1 MASGL
6 LLQVTEQFCLLCSIK
21 CCKIPRAL
29 LLEEISVWVLRR
41 GWEPR
46 VHFERSQGKRDST
59 QLWGQMAIL
68 PHTPASLHPFRT
80 EWSRKGISPQLQA
93 AGKKLTSG
101 RVAAGGKM
109 GGGTHA
115 LTNNSQETFQP
126 CRAGLVTMAHWRG
139 TPECYEASRWL
150 CKLVLKEPLVVS
162 IWTQGKPW
170 RWENRRTEG

>member
-29 LLEEISVWVLRR
+29 LLEEISMWVLRR

-101 RVAAGGKM
+101 RVAAGGKWEGAHM
-109 GGGTHA
+109 LWQTTVRKLSSH
-115 LTNNSQETFQP
+115 
-126 CRAGLVTMAHWRG
+126 AGLVLWPWHTGEELRNAMMLQDDFASWSWRS
-139 TPECYEASRWL
+139 P
-150 CKLVLKEPLVVS
+150 
-162 IWTQGKPW
+162 
-170 RWENRRTEG
+170 